1 MAAIT
6 IAATSYPFN
15 TKTTLSATPNTMQ
28 EYVIPSNAK
37 SVEIQSESHPCVVV
51 FSGGTDNTVITSEIG
66 YPVAKDT
73 SFFWNLQNS
82 RQSHS
87 VWLASRNGSK
97 DAYLVV
103 DEA

>member
-73 SFFWNLQNS
+73 SFFWNLPNS
-82 RQSHS
+82 KQSHS
-87 VWLASRNGSK
+87 VWLASSNGSTVVH
-97 DAYLVV
+97 LVV
-103 DEA
+103 YEA